1 MFYTNILQLLYAEI
15 KARRRLRFV
24 FALYC
29 IILSIIDYLSIA
41 GSQQLLASACIEF
54 ISLYIIVIKLM
65 SLNFV

>member
-1 MFYTNILQLLYAEI
+1 MQLLYAEI
-15 KARRRLRFV
+15 KARRR

-65 SLNFV
+65 SLNFVLPIFYFY